1 MKYFTAD
8 VIDGNIRMKHHESV
22 AVAVAPDDEDRA
34 QGVAVCGLLQ
44 RGMCRP
50 AWLARSDFVSKKRA
64 LQLARTTTTHGARAQ
79 YPRAGGTA
87 RARPVRLRCPHQQVV
102 RKTLSLLQMPC
113 VVHNRIGGR
122 EVCVHGGCSR
132 RDAS

>member
-50 AWLARSDFVSKKRA
+50 AWLARSDFVS
-64 LQLARTTTTHGARAQ
+64 
-79 YPRAGGTA
+79 
-87 RARPVRLRCPHQQVV
+87 
-102 RKTLSLLQMPC
+102 
-113 VVHNRIGGR
+113 N
-122 EVCVHGGCSR
+122 
-132 RDAS
+132 

>member
-64 LQLARTTTTHGARAQ
+64 LQLARTTTHGARRGHSSVPTSGGHGA
-79 YPRAGGTA
+79 GTA
-87 RARPVRLRCPHQQVV
+87 GSPALPTSASGEKNFVAAANALCCSQPNRRPGSLCP
-102 RKTLSLLQMPC
+102 RWLQ
-113 VVHNRIGGR
+113 
-122 EVCVHGGCSR
+122 S
-132 RDAS
+132 S

>member
-44 RGMCRP
+44 RH
-50 AWLARSDFVSKKRA
+50 VSP
-64 LQLARTTTTHGARAQ
+64 GV
-79 YPRAGGTA
+79 AGPLGF
-87 RARPVRLRCPHQQVV
+87 
-102 RKTLSLLQMPC
+102 
-113 VVHNRIGGR
+113 RI
-122 EVCVHGGCSR
+122 
-132 RDAS
+132 